1 MESTM
6 EVSGER
12 EIEEF
17 KRKKD
22 IVIADDLAMQQVLTM
37 ITDCRASELRN
48 KKRLEDEAA
57 PHIALAAPHLAE
69 AKRLKDF
76 YEPIMNFWK
85 AARLE
90 LDTRVSDY
98 RKRKQQEIEEANR
111 KAIAQADAERKER
124 EAKAEAARQ
133 EAERLRLEAERIE
146 RERVQR
152 EYDEEMARLEAENK
166 RKEEEKA
173 LRDAQEAGDKAKV
186 EAARLELER
195 QKAEEDARLK
205 KAEDGRKEA
214 EAEKLRLEKAA
225 LKQESKADIEDSR
238 AMMAAPVLQS
248 SAPKTAVLEDG
259 TKATGKKVDIWM
271 FTNGMP
277 IDGEYYGDDA
287 RLAGIPMRFFKLDL
301 VKLGKAVKGG
311 EPIPG
316 TKKDYKFV
324 TASKAVKE

>member
-22 IVIADDLAMQQVLTM
+22 LTITDDVTMSQVLTM
-37 ITDCRASELRN
+37 IADCKASEDRN
-48 KKRLEDEAA
+48 EAKREKEV
-57 PHIALAAPHLAE
+57 APHLAE
-69 AKRLKDF
+69 QRRINGF
-76 YEPIMNFWK
+76 YKPIIEFWK
-85 AARLE
+85 SARLE
-90 LDTRVSDY
+90 LDTRVSEY

-111 KAIAQADAERKER
+111 KAIAAADAERKER

-166 RKEEEKA
+166 RKAEEKA

-195 QKAEEDARLK
+195 QKEEENARLRKAAEERQA
-205 KAEDGRKEA
+205 AEDER
-214 EAEKLRLEKAA
+214 LRLEKAA
-225 LKQESKADIEDSR
+225 IRQESKADIEDSR
-238 AMMAAPVLQS
+238 AMLAAPVLQA
-248 SAPKTAVLEDG
+248 SAPKTAVLNGG
-259 TKATGKKVDIWM
+259 TKATGKRVDIWM

-277 IDGEYYGDDA
+277 TEKTDYYGDDP
-287 RLAGIPMRFFKLDL
+287 RVKDIPDRFFVLDL

-316 TKKDYKFV
+316 TKRDYKFV
-324 TASKAVKE
+324 TASKAAKE

>member
-1 MESTM
+1 M
-6 EVSGER
+6 EVKTDD
-12 EIEEF
+12 EIEVF

-22 IVIADDLAMQQVLTM
+22 LTVITDDVTMSQVLTM
-37 ITDCRASELRN
+37 IADCKASEDRN
-48 KKRLEDEAA
+48 EAKRVKEVE
-57 PHIALAAPHLAE
+57 PHLAE
-69 AKRLKDF
+69 QRRINGF
-76 YEPIMNFWK
+76 YKPIIEFWK

-111 KAIAQADAERKER
+111 KAIALADAERKER

-166 RKEEEKA
+166 RKAEEKA

-205 KAEDGRKEA
+205 KADDDRKEA

-238 AMMAAPVLQS
+238 AMMAAPVLQAA
-248 SAPKTAVLEDG
+248 APKTSVLDDG
-259 TKATGKKVDIWM
+259 TKATGKKVWFWM

-277 IDGEYYGDDA
+277 TEKEEYRKDDP
-287 RLAGIPMRFFKLDL
+287 RVKDIPDRFFVLDL
-301 VKLGKAVKGG
+301 TKLGKAVKDG

-316 TKKDYKFV
+316 TKRDYRYA
-324 TASKAVKE
+324 TSSKAVKE

>member
-1 MESTM
+1 M

-22 IVIADDLAMQQVLTM
+22 IVIADDLAMNQVLTM
-37 ITDCRASELRN
+37 IADCKASEDRN
-48 KKRLEDEAA
+48 EAKRVKEVE
-57 PHIALAAPHLAE
+57 PHLAE
-69 AKRLKDF
+69 QRRINGF
-76 YEPIMNFWK
+76 YKPIIEFWK
-85 AARLE
+85 SARLE

-111 KAIAQADAERKER
+111 RAIAAADAERRER

-166 RKEEEKA
+166 RKAEEKA
-173 LRDAQEAGDKAKV
+173 LRDAQEAGDKAKA

-195 QKAEEDARLK
+195 QKEEEQARIRKAAVERQEAEE
-205 KAEDGRKEA
+205 
-214 EAEKLRLEKAA
+214 EKLRLEKAA

-238 AMMAAPVLQS
+238 AMMAAPVLQA

-277 IDGEYYGDDA
+277 IDGEYYGDDP
-287 RLAGIPMRFFKLDL
+287 RLDGIPRRFFKLDL

>member
-1 MESTM
+1 M

-22 IVIADDLAMQQVLTM
+22 LTITDDVTMSQVLTM
-37 ITDCRASELRN
+37 IADCKASEDRN
-48 KKRLEDEAA
+48 
-57 PHIALAAPHLAE
+57 E
-69 AKRLKDF
+69 AKRVKEVQPHLDEQRRINGF
-76 YEPIMNFWK
+76 YKPIIEFWK
-85 AARLE
+85 SARLE
-90 LDTRVSDY
+90 LDTRVSAY

-111 KAIAQADAERKER
+111 KAIAAADAERKER

-166 RKEEEKA
+166 RKAEEKA

-195 QKAEEDARLK
+195 QKEEEQARIRKAAVERQEAEE
-205 KAEDGRKEA
+205 
-214 EAEKLRLEKAA
+214 EKLRLEKAA

-238 AMMAAPVLQS
+238 AMMAAPVLQA

>member
-1 MESTM
+1 M

-22 IVIADDLAMQQVLTM
+22 LTITDDVTMSQVLTM
-37 ITDCRASELRN
+37 IADCKASEDRN
-48 KKRLEDEAA
+48 EAKREKEV
-57 PHIALAAPHLAE
+57 APHLAE
-69 AKRLKDF
+69 QRRINGF
-76 YEPIMNFWK
+76 YKPIIEFWK
-85 AARLE
+85 SARLE

-111 KAIAQADAERKER
+111 KAIAAADAERKER

-133 EAERLRLEAERIE
+133 EAERLRLEAERLE

-166 RKEEEKA
+166 RKAEEKA

-195 QKAEEDARLK
+195 QQAEEDARLK
-205 KAEDGRKEA
+205 KAEEERKEA

-225 LKQESKADIEDSR
+225 LKQESKADIEESR
-238 AMMAAPVLQS
+238 AMLAAPVLQAA
-248 SAPKTAVLEDG
+248 APKTSVLEDG
-259 TKATGKKVDIWM
+259 TKATGKKVATWL

-277 IDGEYYGDDA
+277 TEGVNYTGDDL
-287 RLAGIPMRFFKLDL
+287 RVQDIPDRYFDL
-301 VKLGKAVKGG
+301 NLSRLGKDVKNGV
-311 EPIPG
+311 PIHG
-316 TKKDYKFV
+316 TKRDYRYA
-324 TASKAVKE
+324 TASKAAKE